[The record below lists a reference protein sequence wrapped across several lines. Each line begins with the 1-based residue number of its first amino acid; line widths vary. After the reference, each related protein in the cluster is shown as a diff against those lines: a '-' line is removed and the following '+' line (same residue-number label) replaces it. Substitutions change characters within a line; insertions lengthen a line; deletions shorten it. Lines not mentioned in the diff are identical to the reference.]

1 MAGNKPTLKQKI
13 VREYVSKFPNASN
26 YVLAKKILKENSLEF
41 DNVENIRTMIRY
53 VTGNCGRKDNKKLKD
68 KSLVR
73 PARTSTDYM
82 LPESYANDYTPYE
95 IKQSRILII
104 SDLHFPYQNN
114 KAITLAL
121 DYGKEKKVDCILING
136 DLIDFA
142 TISRHDKDW
151 RARSIAEE
159 FDAVRAFLNTLRSH
173 FPKTKIVF
181 KHGNH
186 DERWEKFLYNKAPEI
201 FDVNDFQLEVLLK
214 LGELKID
221 TVKDKKPIKIGKL
234 TALHGHELAG
244 GGAGGVNPARATFL
258 KTLSNVIVGHYH
270 KTSSNTET
278 TMNGDIIAVNSVGC
292 LCDLNP
298 LYMPINR
305 HNLGFAYCEL
315 DIKTGEYHL
324 DNLKIIKGKIY

>member
-73 PARTSTDYM
+73 PARTSTDYL

-114 KAITLAL
+114 QAITLAL
-121 DYGKEKKVDCILING
+121 DYGKDKKVDCILING

-151 RARSIAEE
+151 RARSVAEE

-201 FDVNDFQLEVLLK
+201 FDVNDFQLEILLK

-221 TVKDKKPIKIGKL
+221 TVKDKKPIIVGKL
-234 TALHGHELAG
+234 TVLHGHELMG
-244 GGAGGVNPARATFL
+244 MGGVNPARATFT
-258 KTLSNVIVGHYH
+258 KTMEDTLVGHYH
-270 KTSSNTET
+270 RTSSHSEP
-278 TMNGDIIAVNSVGC
+278 TMNNRLINVHSQGC
-292 LCDLNP
+292 LCEMNP
-298 LYMPINR
+298 MFMPINKW
-305 HNLGFAYCEL
+305 NLGFSYVDL
-315 DIKTGEYHL
+315 NIKTGEYIL
-324 DNLKIIKGKIY
+324 ENKKIVKGKVY

>member
-1 MAGNKPTLKQKI
+1 MAKPTIKNTI
-13 VREYVSKFPNASN
+13 IREYLKKFPNTPNAALSR
-26 YVLAKKILKENSLEF
+26 KIYKENPTSF
-41 DNVENIRTMIRY
+41 IDVETIRSQIRY
-53 VTGNCGRKDNKKLKD
+53 ITGNLGTKNRDKATNKNLFTDPK
-68 KSLVR
+68 KSN
-73 PARTSTDYM
+73 DYL
-82 LPESYANDYTPYE
+82 LPESYSNDYTPYE

-114 KAITLAL
+114 EAITLAL
-121 DYGKEKKVDCILING
+121 DYGKSKKIDCILING

-142 TISRHDKDW
+142 NISRHERDF

-159 FDAVRAFLNTLRSH
+159 FDAVRVFLKSIRLH
-173 FPKTKIVF
+173 FPKVKIVL

-186 DERWEKFLYNKAPEI
+186 DERWEKFLYSKAPEI
-201 FDVNDFQLEVLLK
+201 FDVNDFQLEVLLR
-214 LGELKID
+214 LGELKIE
-221 TVKDKKPIKIGKL
+221 TVKDKRPIKIGKL

-244 GGAGGVNPARATFL
+244 GGAGGVNPARGTFL

-278 TMNGDIIAVNSVGC
+278 TMNGDVIAVNSVGC

-298 LYMPINR
+298 LYMPINK

-315 DIKTGEYHL
+315 NIKTGEYHL
-324 DNLKIIKGKIY
+324 ENLKIVKGKIY

>member
-1 MAGNKPTLKQKI
+1 MSKPTIKNTI
-13 VREYVSKFPNASN
+13 IREYLKKFPNTPNAALSR
-26 YVLAKKILKENSLEF
+26 KIFKENPTSF
-41 DNVENIRTMIRY
+41 KDVETIRSQIRY
-53 VTGNCGRKDNKKLKD
+53 ITGNLGTRSRNIAKD
-68 KSLVR
+68 KTLYNGGKK
-73 PARTSTDYM
+73 STDYC
-82 LPESYANDYTPYE
+82 LPESYSNDYTPFE

-114 KAITLAL
+114 EAITLAL
-121 DYGKEKKVDCILING
+121 DYGKSKKIDCILING

-142 TISRHDKDW
+142 NISRHERDF

-159 FDAVRAFLNTLRSH
+159 FDAVRVFLKSIRLH

-186 DERWEKFLYNKAPEI
+186 DERWEKFLYSKAPEI
-201 FDVNDFQLEVLLK
+201 FDVNDFQLEVLLR
-214 LGELKID
+214 LGELKIE
-221 TVKDKKPIKIGKL
+221 TVKDKRPIKIGKL

-244 GGAGGVNPARATFL
+244 GGAGGVNPARGTFL

-278 TMNGDIIAVNSVGC
+278 TMNGDVIAVNSVGC

-298 LYMPINR
+298 LYMPINK

-315 DIKTGEYHL
+315 NIKTGEYHL
-324 DNLKIIKGKIY
+324 ENLKIVKGKIY

>member
-1 MAGNKPTLKQKI
+1 MAGKPTLKNEIIRKYI
-13 VREYVSKFPNASN
+13 KKFPNISN
-26 YVLAKKILKENSLEF
+26 AALARKILKENPLEF
-41 DNVENIRTMIRY
+41 DNIEKIRSLIRY
-53 VTGNCGRKDNKKLKD
+53 VTGNLGSKLRKKVAD
-68 KSLVR
+68 KSLER
-73 PARTSTDYM
+73 PARTSTDYL

-151 RARSIAEE
+151 RARSVAEE

-201 FDVNDFQLEVLLK
+201 FDVNDFQLEILLK

-221 TVKDKKPIKIGKL
+221 TVKDKRPIKMGKL
-234 TALHGHELAG
+234 FALHGHELAG
-244 GGAGGVNPARATFL
+244 GGAGGVNPSRATFL
-258 KTLSNVIVGHYH
+258 KTLDSVIVGHYH
-270 KTSSNTET
+270 KTSQHTET
-278 TMNGDIIAVNSVGC
+278 TMSGEVISVNSTGC

-298 LYMPINR
+298 LYMPINK

-315 DIKTGEYHL
+315 NVKTGEYL
-324 DNLKIIKGKIY
+324 LQNLKVIKGKIY

>member
-1 MAGNKPTLKQKI
+1 MGKPTLKQKI
-13 VREYVSKFPNASN
+13 VREYIKKFPKTSNAALSR
-26 YVLAKKILKENSLEF
+26 KILKENALEF

-53 VTGNCGRKDNKKLKD
+53 ITGNNGTAKNKRVAD

-73 PARTSTDYM
+73 PARASNDYC
-82 LPESYANDYTPYE
+82 LPESYANDFTPYE
-95 IKQSRILII
+95 IKQSRILIMN
-104 SDLHFPYQNN
+104 DFHFPYQNN

-142 TISRHDKDW
+142 NISRHEKDW
-151 RARSIAEE
+151 RSRSIAEE
-159 FDAVRAFLNTLRSH
+159 FDAVRMFLNTLRSH

-214 LGELKID
+214 LGELKIE
-221 TVKDKKPIKIGKL
+221 TVKDKRPIKIGKL

-315 DIKTGEYHL
+315 NIKTGEYLL
-324 DNLKIIKGKIY
+324 DNLKVIKNKVY

>member
-1 MAGNKPTLKQKI
+1 MGKPTIKNTI
-13 VREYVSKFPNASN
+13 IREYLKKFPNTPNAALSR
-26 YVLAKKILKENSLEF
+26 KIYKENPTSF
-41 DNVENIRTMIRY
+41 IDVETIRSQIRY
-53 VTGNCGRKDNKKLKD
+53 ITGNTGTKNRNSSTNKNLFTAPK
-68 KSLVR
+68 KSN
-73 PARTSTDYM
+73 DYL
-82 LPESYANDYTPYE
+82 LPESYSNDYTPFE

-114 KAITLAL
+114 EAITLAL
-121 DYGKEKKVDCILING
+121 DYGKSKKIDCILING

-142 TISRHDKDW
+142 NISRHERDF

-159 FDAVRAFLNTLRSH
+159 FDAVRVFLKSIRLH
-173 FPKTKIVF
+173 FPKVKIVF

-186 DERWEKFLYNKAPEI
+186 DERWEKFLYSKAPEI
-201 FDVNDFQLEVLLK
+201 FDVNDFQLEVLLR
-214 LGELKID
+214 LGELKIE
-221 TVKDKKPIKIGKL
+221 TVKDKRPIKIGKL

-244 GGAGGVNPARATFL
+244 GGAGGVNPARGTFL

-278 TMNGDIIAVNSVGC
+278 TMNGDVIAVNSVGC

-298 LYMPINR
+298 LYMPINK

-315 DIKTGEYHL
+315 NIKTGEYHL
-324 DNLKIIKGKIY
+324 ENLKIVKGKIY

>member
-1 MAGNKPTLKQKI
+1 MGKPTIKNTI
-13 VREYVSKFPNASN
+13 IREYLKKFPNTPNSALSR
-26 YVLAKKILKENSLEF
+26 KIYKENPTSF
-41 DNVENIRTMIRY
+41 IDVETIRSQIRY
-53 VTGNCGRKDNKKLKD
+53 ITGNSGTKNRNYSTNKNLFTSPK
-68 KSLVR
+68 KSN
-73 PARTSTDYM
+73 DYL
-82 LPESYANDYTPYE
+82 LPESYSNDYTPFE

-114 KAITLAL
+114 EAITLAL
-121 DYGKEKKVDCILING
+121 DYGKSKKIDCILING

-142 TISRHDKDW
+142 NISRHERDF

-159 FDAVRAFLNTLRSH
+159 FDAVRIFLKSIRIH
-173 FPKTKIVF
+173 FPKVKIVF

-186 DERWEKFLYNKAPEI
+186 DERWEKFLYSKAPEI

-214 LGELKID
+214 LGELKIE
-221 TVKDKKPIKIGKL
+221 TVKDKRPIKIGKL

-244 GGAGGVNPARATFL
+244 GGAGGVNPARGTFL

-278 TMNGDIIAVNSVGC
+278 TMNGDVIAVNSVGC

-298 LYMPINR
+298 LYMPINK
-305 HNLGFAYCEL
+305 HNLGFAFCEL
-315 DIKTGEYHL
+315 NIKTGEYHL
-324 DNLKIIKGKIY
+324 ENLKIVKGKIY

>member
-1 MAGNKPTLKQKI
+1 MAGKPTIKNTI
-13 VREYVSKFPNASN
+13 IREYLKKFPNCN
-26 YVLAKKILKENSLEF
+26 YTALSRKILKENPTSF
-41 DNVENIRTMIRY
+41 KDVETIRGHIRKI
-53 VTGNCGRKDNKKLKD
+53 VGSSGDKRRNSTKD
-68 KSLVR
+68 KSQFQPNR
-73 PARTSTDYM
+73 PSYYE

-95 IKQSRILII
+95 IKQSRILIL

-121 DYGKEKKVDCILING
+121 DYGKSKKVDCILING

-142 TISRHDKDW
+142 NISRHERDF

-159 FDAVRAFLNTLRSH
+159 FDAVRIFLKSIRLH
-173 FPKTKIVF
+173 FPKCKIVF
-181 KHGNH
+181 KYGNH
-186 DERWEKFLYNKAPEI
+186 DERWEKYLYSKAPEI

-221 TVKDKKPIKIGKL
+221 VVKDKRPVKMGKL

-244 GGAGGVNPARATFL
+244 GGAGGVNPSRSTFL
-258 KTLSNVIVGHYH
+258 KTLDSVIVGHYH
-270 KTSSNTET
+270 KTSQHTET
-278 TMNGDIIAVNSVGC
+278 TLSGDVISVNSTGC

-315 DIKTGEYHL
+315 NIKSGEYHL
-324 DNLKIIKGKIY
+324 NNLKIIKDKVY